1 MKSKFHQQEERR
13 MTLIIALSR
22 KEIAADIPYE
32 LICQTRYGAA
42 WDTGTRRR
50 KWNETFSAEERET
63 AKSIFKQSLKW
74 YTKGL
79 PEEVRMDMDT
89 YRLWHK
95 IAVFCYTF

>member
-1 MKSKFHQQEERR
+1 

-50 KWNETFSAEERET
+50 KWLETFSAEERDKSET
-63 AKSIFKQSLKW
+63 IFKLSHKW
-74 YTKGL
+74 FTKGL